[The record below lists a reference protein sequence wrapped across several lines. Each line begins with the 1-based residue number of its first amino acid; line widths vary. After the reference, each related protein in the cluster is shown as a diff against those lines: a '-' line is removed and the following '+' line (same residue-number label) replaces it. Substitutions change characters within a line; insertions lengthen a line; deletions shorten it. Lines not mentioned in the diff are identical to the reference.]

1 MIKFLK
7 YLGYGFYIIVQCTWG
22 ICQTL
27 VGLIFFLI
35 HLRKP
40 HGFFRGCINTK
51 WNSYSG
57 LSLGLFVFT
66 PDENCRELQKFAN
79 NSKEE
84 LINRCSMILVHE
96 YGHTLQSLV
105 LGPFFMIPGICSI
118 CWGRMK
124 RYERLRKKYGVPY
137 SFFWAEHW
145 ANAWGEK
152 ITKLPSIG
160 QID

>member
-1 MIKFLK
+1 MKKLLK
-7 YLGYGFYIIVQCTWG
+7 YIWYGIFILVQCTWG

-27 VGLIFFLI
+27 VGLVFFLI
-35 HLRKP
+35 NIKKP
-40 HGFFRGCINTK
+40 HTFFRGCINTK

-66 PDENCRELQKFAN
+66 PDENCVNLLKYAN
-79 NSKEE
+79 DSKEE
-84 LINRCSMILVHE
+84 LAIRSKMILVHE
-96 YGHTLQSLV
+96 YGHSIQSFV
-105 LGPFFMIPGICSI
+105 LGPLFIIPGICSI

-124 RYERLRKKYGVPY
+124 RYEELRKKYKVPY
-137 SFFWAEHW
+137 SFFWVEHW
-145 ANAWGEK
+145 ANSWGEK